1 MVNVGKYTIHGSS
14 GNGWW
19 FFASLF
25 SAIKEFSVRF
35 IGSSV
40 HPSQIGANIDEL
52 QGVWFAIVLS
62 CCGVMWN
69 CVFFSPW

>member
-1 MVNVGKYTIHGSS
+1 M
-14 GNGWW
+14 
-19 FFASLF
+19 LF

-52 QGVWFAIVLS
+52 QGVWFFCCNRGYLN
-62 CCGVMWN
+62 CGVDVEL
-69 CVFFSPW
+69 CFFFSMVGQGGIT